1 MGAVPAAGRAGAAFV
16 LQHALVDAD
25 RETARVVRAGPDLEF
40 QIRPPRSVIG
50 QWNEH
55 AVGAFST
62 LGKIHACHLPTQLF
76 PWRFSMPAERPGT
89 QAARRA
95 GIRVCNGDS
104 EVGGPT
110 VVIPAEAGIQGTPSL
125 FRLIPYVR
133 TENYIRD
140 EPSSVSTPFDPSTS
154 SGTGRGRNLPPL
166 PPGEGRG
173 EGKGRND
180 TPLQYRYASQCVVGE
195 PPRRANS
202 SIRHSSFRRCRV
214 SIIRRRVSATRRRA
228 SSTSRNG
235 SCILCRHSSV

>member
-1 MGAVPAAGRAGAAFV
+1 MGAVPAAGRAGATFV

-25 RETARVVRAGPDLEF
+25 RETARVVRTGPDLEF
-40 QIRPPRSVIG
+40 QIRAPRPVIG

-89 QAARRA
+89 QATRRA

-110 VVIPAEAGIQGTPSL
+110 VVIPAKAGIQGTPSL
-125 FRLIPYVR
+125 FRFIPYVR

-154 SGTGRGRNLPPL
+154 SGHRKLRAPQAQDAASSGRRRLRD
-166 PPGEGRG
+166 RG
-173 EGKGRND
+173 EEIC
-180 TPLQYRYASQCVVGE
+180 PLSLRERVGVRE
-195 PPRRANS
+195 RSEATRPCNTGMQ
-202 SIRHSSFRRCRV
+202 
-214 SIIRRRVSATRRRA
+214 VSA
-228 SSTSRNG
+228 
-235 SCILCRHSSV
+235 

>member
-40 QIRPPRSVIG
+40 QIRTPRPVIG
-50 QWNEH
+50 QRNEH

-76 PWRFSMPAERPGT
+76 PWPFSMPAERPGT

-110 VVIPAEAGIQGTPSL
+110 AVIPAEAGIQRTPSL
-125 FRLIPYVR
+125 FRFIPYVR
-133 TENYIRD
+133 TENYIQD
-140 EPSSVSTPFDPSTS
+140 ELRPFRHPSPLRQAQGTAS
-154 SGTGRGRNLPPL
+154 SGHRKLRTPQAQGPGEGNPLPL

-173 EGKGRND
+173 EGKERSN
-180 TPLQYRYASQCVVGE
+180 TLLQYR
-195 PPRRANS
+195 
-202 SIRHSSFRRCRV
+202 
-214 SIIRRRVSATRRRA
+214 
-228 SSTSRNG
+228 
-235 SCILCRHSSV
+235 